1 MKFRRTVSSVIVS
14 IVLVLAI
21 LVVIVQFR
29 LSTYGMDKVQT
40 LVQSFIPSG
49 DLGVDITMDGMNGTL
64 MKSLQVNGLKV
75 SAKGNTI
82 AEVEEMNVS
91 LTLWDLIRLAFGK
104 SGYDIDLTVS
114 DVNLYATDE
123 TVNAILDI
131 INRQNYSVPEE
142 SGVAT
147 PAEEPVAEIA
157 LEEKPAK
164 SNPLEDLGF
173 KVTLKNLNLYVN
185 YNDFI
190 ASSKNINATA
200 EVGKGFDFK
209 GADLNVPLITA
220 SGSFM
225 DRQIAFIRDI
235 RVSIDQD
242 LVASLSIASVN
253 YGKLFNLT
261 NTSALAQFSD
271 GLISAALYIDNIDS
285 SFSND
290 GFEMDFSLVATTA
303 NANYSLSDNVFDFV
317 LDSSTIKGS
326 AVVSGNALAMDVSGL
341 DASGSYDGKDN
352 VALKGGIDTFNAKFQ
367 DYSLCSN
374 NLALDLSLNPSNL
387 GTMGQLS
394 VSHASLAGLEKFL
407 VDSLNLNGS
416 ALDFSYSSNGL
427 GLRAVSNING
437 HVGNEYVGSFSTS
450 LDAVVQTKDFK
461 SLEMA
466 RISLQDLSMA
476 TLKDKGSLSFEF
488 VDKKMALNLY
498 TGEDL
503 NLNLNYEE
511 GQIDLGL
518 YLSKLHPAAYKTIYD
533 NLLSSLGVVSDD
545 TYLDGSIYL
554 SLTCSEDVRSL
565 IADAMEGNYR
575 EMPETSNAFDLIP
588 TGRLSLNTAANAIKI
603 GDSSADGALTFEGSF
618 KDQTGQIDSLAVTT
632 GGIRLG
638 YSGSVDFSKMI
649 PNGKLTLQN
658 ASDGSEL
665 ASVELLDA
673 EGVRKY
679 EYILLTPL
687 VQDLVLRG
695 TIDWQDVAS
704 IKVDGILESSMIGDG
719 SIDFKGVLETD
730 PFKFNLTSDD
740 ISLQAGLED
749 GVVLLVGEITDMK
762 ISPNESM
769 MINLN
774 SGLGVAFDLSDKTFD
789 VDLSSFSV
797 NIPDVLN
804 VGFNLQLT
812 SSSFMLDSL
821 YIGKNDK
828 VTHFDGDSY
837 ILFDSIGDILSG
849 KTSSVYGTIDLVA
862 QSGHAYLKSSAIN
875 DQFYLE
881 ANYNN
886 GLENGMDAKLEI
898 TGQRQGSFYASGAL
912 NWGKDNKF
920 GLNAVYND
928 RIFSLYDTGGHMGTF
943 QINNVDLVADFGKM
957 VLNGSLSFLNE
968 RVFKTGDL
976 VSQSGNITI
985 DAKVESLATGIVQL
999 LAGLDYTM
1007 DFAVGFTDIK
1017 LADGYS
1023 MPDIKVDMKL
1033 ENNVLSMGGEH
1044 INGYFDFNEKYVD
1057 IAIDDTIPINL
1068 KMKGKVGKELDLLI
1082 NDLYFPLPILNQF
1095 MDMPSF
1101 AFVDG
1106 NITGDVLLKGPSSD
1120 PSFYGMAYCQSF
1132 AMNMFYM
1139 PDQIFTVKNAT
1150 MSLVDHSMVIS
1161 RTPLSGYGE
1170 KDGRYFYGDI
1180 AMEIVMQG
1188 LNFELF
1194 DLTLNIDKNTPLDF
1208 WFPNSA
1214 GVEMELRMDASG
1226 MLNFGFSGGKG
1237 YMNTD
1242 INVSNTLIDFRIEE
1256 ELPDWYINQ
1265 ANNGGGF
1272 NMDLD
1277 MKITTGHDVEFYYPE
1292 KDNSFI
1298 NFTLDEDKTVELIL
1312 SDGKFSTDGGLSIK
1326 TGQVYYF
1333 HNDFIIKQGSVDLSE
1348 RKYSST
1354 SFPLLLNLTAEIT
1367 DYDSDGNKVVI
1378 SLILQNSTLDNISP
1392 RFASTPAKDENEILA
1407 MLGQSV
1413 LASSALDQNLSLSS
1427 LATFAATATQTL
1439 QRVGILESNK
1449 SYSIGST
1456 IRNALNLDIF
1466 SARSNILSNIIIDA
1480 LPGELTG
1487 RGDVSMLARYLDNTS
1502 IFAGKYVGEDW
1513 FIRIRLMLKADS
1525 SVKLSDDVGHFLTKD
1540 LILDTEISLDWE
1552 TPMGTVSVFTYPQ
1565 ELSVFDILDTI
1576 GFSVTKQFQF

>member
-82 AEVEEMNVS
+82 AEVEEMNVT

-114 DVNLYATDE
+114 DVNIYATDE

-131 INRQNYSVPEE
+131 INRQNNSVPEE
-142 SGVAT
+142 SGVEI

-190 ASSKNINATA
+190 ASSKNNNATA

-242 LVASLSIASVN
+242 LVASLSIESVN
-253 YGKLFNLT
+253 YGKMINII
-261 NTSALAQFSD
+261 NASALAQFSD
-271 GLISAALYIDNIDS
+271 GLISAALYVDDVDS

-290 GFEMDFSLVATTA
+290 DFSIDFSMISTTV
-303 NANYSLSDNVFDFV
+303 NANYSLSDNKFDFV
-317 LDSSTIKGS
+317 LDSSKINGTSVIAGNSMSLGFSKLS
-326 AVVSGNALAMDVSGL
+326 ASCSF
-341 DASGSYDGKDN
+341 DGKEN
-352 VALKGGIDTFNAKFQ
+352 IALKADIGAFNGGFQ
-367 DYSLCSN
+367 DYSLKSN
-374 NLALDLSLNPSNL
+374 NLALDVALKIETL

-394 VSHASLAGLEKFL
+394 IAHASVAGLEQFL
-407 VDSLNLNGS
+407 VDSLNING
-416 ALDFSYSSNGL
+416 ANLDFTYSSNGL
-427 GLRAVSNING
+427 GIRILSGFNG
-437 HVGNEYVGSFSTS
+437 HMDNAYIDSFSGS
-450 LDAVVQTKDFK
+450 LDAVAQTEDFK
-461 SLEMA
+461 SLKMA
-466 RISLQDLSMA
+466 KVSLSDLSMA
-476 TLKDKGSLSFEF
+476 MLRSKGSFSLELLENGMDMNLS
-488 VDKKMALNLY
+488 

-503 NLNLNYEE
+503 NLNLNYND
-511 GQIDLGL
+511 GQIRLGL
-518 YLSKLHPAAYKTIYD
+518 YLNELRPYYYTTIYE
-533 NLLSSLGVVSDD
+533 NLLSSLNVVSEE

-554 SLTCSEDVRSL
+554 SMTCSDDIRSF
-565 IADAMEGNYR
+565 IANALDGVYG
-575 EMPETSNAFDLIP
+575 EMPETSDIFDIIKS
-588 TGRLSLNTAANAIKI
+588 GRISLNTAANNIKV
-603 GDSSADGALTFEGSF
+603 GDSSANGAFTFEGSF
-618 KDQTGQIDSLAVTT
+618 DDKEGQIENLAVTT
-632 GGIRLG
+632 GGMRLS
-638 YSGSVDFSKMI
+638 YSGSVDFSNFI
-649 PNGKLTLQN
+649 PNGKISLQK
-658 ASDGSEL
+658 ATDGSEL
-665 ASVELLDA
+665 ASLEVFDA
-673 EGVRKY
+673 DGSRKY
-679 EYILLTPL
+679 EYLLLTPL
-687 VQDLVLRG
+687 ASDLKLSG
-695 TIDWQDVAS
+695 TIDWQDISA
-704 IKVDGILESSMIGDG
+704 ILIEGLLEFDIIGDG

-804 VGFNLQLT
+804 VGFNLLLS

-881 ANYNN
+881 MHYGEELEN
-886 GLENGMDAKLEI
+886 GLEGNLQV
-898 TGQRQGSFYASGAL
+898 TGQREGSFYASGAL
-912 NWGKDNKF
+912 NWGKDNELA
-920 GLNAVYND
+920 LNAVYND

-985 DAKVESLATGIVQL
+985 DAKVESLATGIFQL

-1057 IAIDDTIPINL
+1057 IAIDDTIPISL

-1106 NITGDVLLKGPSSD
+1106 NITGDVLLKGPYSD

-1265 ANNGGGF
+1265 ANNGGGL

-1456 IRNALNLDIF
+1456 IRNSLNLDIF

-1502 IFAGKYVGEDW
+1502 IFAGKYVGEDF

>member
-64 MKSLQVNGLKV
+64 MKSLQVNGINV
-75 SAKGNTI
+75 SVKGNTI
-82 AEVEEMNVS
+82 AEVGEVNVS

-114 DVNLYATDE
+114 DVNVYATDE

-131 INRQNYSVPEE
+131 INRQNNSVPEE
-142 SGVAT
+142 SGVET

-225 DRQIAFIRDI
+225 DRQISFIRDI

-242 LVASLSIASVN
+242 LVASLSIESVN
-253 YGKLFNLT
+253 YGKMINIT
-261 NTSALAQFSD
+261 NASALAQFSD
-271 GLISAALYIDNIDS
+271 GLISAALYIDNVDS
-285 SFSND
+285 SFRND
-290 GFEMDFSLVATTA
+290 DFSIDFSMTATTA
-303 NANYSLSDNVFDFV
+303 NANYSLSDNTLDLV
-317 LDSSTIKGS
+317 LDSAKINGTSIIAGNSISLDLSDLQSS
-326 AVVSGNALAMDVSGL
+326 AKF
-341 DASGSYDGKDN
+341 DGKEN
-352 VALKGGIDTFNAKFQ
+352 LALKAGIGAFNGVFQ
-367 DYSLCSN
+367 DYSLASS
-374 NLALDLSLNPSNL
+374 NLALDLDLNLGTL

-394 VSHASLAGLEKFL
+394 VAHASVAGLEQFL
-407 VDSLNLNGS
+407 VDSLNINGTN
-416 ALDFSYSSNGL
+416 LDFTYSSNGL
-427 GLRAVSNING
+427 GIRILSDING
-437 HVGNEYVGSFSTS
+437 HMDNDFIGSFSTS
-450 LDAVVQTKDFK
+450 LDLVAQTEDFK
-461 SLEMA
+461 SLQMA
-466 RISLQDLSMA
+466 KVSLDDLSMA
-476 TLKDKGSLSFEF
+476 MLKDKGSFSLELLENGM
-488 VDKKMALNLY
+488 DLNLS

-503 NLNLNYEE
+503 NMNLNYDD
-511 GQIDLGL
+511 GQINLGMYLLELQPYL
-518 YLSKLHPAAYKTIYD
+518 YTTIYD
-533 NLLSSLGVVSDD
+533 KLLASLNIVNEN
-545 TYLDGSIYL
+545 TYLDGSAYL
-554 SLTCSEDVRSL
+554 SLTCSEEVRAF
-565 IADAMEGNYR
+565 IADALDGNFGK
-575 EMPETSNAFDLIP
+575 MPETKEFLDIIQS
-588 TGRLSLNTAANAIKI
+588 GRLSLNTAANNIKV
-603 GDSSADGALTFEGSF
+603 GDSSANGALTFEGSF
-618 KDQTGQIDSLAVTT
+618 DDKVGQIETLAVTT
-632 GGIRLG
+632 GGMRLS
-638 YSGSVDFSKMI
+638 YSGSVDFSNMI
-649 PNGKLTLQN
+649 PNGKITLQK
-658 ASDGSEL
+658 STDGSEL
-665 ASVELLDA
+665 ASLEVLDTD
-673 EGVRKY
+673 GTRKY
-679 EYILLTPL
+679 DFLLLTPL
-687 VQDLVLRG
+687 AEDLQLSG
-695 TIDWQDVAS
+695 TIDWQDLKS
-704 IKVDGILESSMIGDG
+704 IMIDGLLKSDMIGDG
-719 SIDFKGVLETD
+719 SIDFNGVLETD
-730 PFKFNLTSDD
+730 PFKFHLASDD
-740 ISLQAGLED
+740 IVLDAALDE
-749 GVVLLVGEITDMK
+749 GVVFVDGDITDLK
-762 ISPNESM
+762 ITPNEDM
-769 MINLN
+769 EINLN
-774 SGLGVAFDLSDKTFD
+774 SGLGVSFDFSDNSFD
-789 VDLSSFSV
+789 VDLDSFSID
-797 NIPDVLN
+797 IPDVIA
-804 VGFNLQLT
+804 VGFNVQLT
-812 SSSFMLDSL
+812 SKSFMLDNL
-821 YIGKNDK
+821 YIGKNETL
-828 VTHFDGDSY
+828 THFDGDSY
-837 ILFDSIGDILSG
+837 IIFNSIGDLISG
-849 KTSSVYGTIDLVA
+849 NTSSVYGTIDLVA

-875 DQFYLE
+875 NQFYLE
-881 ANYNN
+881 MDYAD
-886 GLENGMDAKLEI
+886 GLENGLEGNLQI
-898 TGQRQGSFYASGAL
+898 TGQREGSFYASGSL
-912 NWGKDNKF
+912 NWGKDNEF

-968 RVFKTGDL
+968 KVFKTGDL
-976 VSQSGNITI
+976 VSQSGNMTM
-985 DAKVESLATGIVQL
+985 DAKVESLATGIFQL

-1007 DFAVGFTDIK
+1007 DFSVGFTDIK

-1023 MPDIKVDMKL
+1023 MPDINVDMKL
-1033 ENNVLSMGGEH
+1033 ENNVLSMGGDH
-1044 INGYFDFNEKYVD
+1044 INGYFDFNENYID
-1057 IAIDDTIPINL
+1057 IAVDDSIPINL

-1095 MDMPSF
+1095 MDMPAF

-1106 NITGDVLLKGPSSD
+1106 DITGDVLLKGPSSN

-1188 LNFELF
+1188 LSFELF
-1194 DLTLNIDKNTPLDF
+1194 DLELNIDENTPLDF
-1208 WFPNSA
+1208 WYPNYA
-1214 GVEMELRMDASG
+1214 GVEMEIRMDVSG

-1256 ELPDWYINQ
+1256 ELPTWYMNQ
-1265 ANNGGGF
+1265 VFEGGGF

-1298 NFTLDEDKTVELIL
+1298 NFTLDEDKTVELVL

-1348 RKYSST
+1348 RKYSTT

-1392 RFASTPAKDENEILA
+1392 RFTSTPAKDENEILA

-1413 LASSALDQNLSLSS
+1413 LSSSALDQNLSLSS

-1439 QRVGILESNK
+1439 QKVGILESNK

-1540 LILDTEISLDWE
+1540 LILDTEISLDWD